1 MMQQMMK
8 PTNIPAPSF
17 DNSGIETMD
26 TGGRFMKRRSYD
38 MGGYT
43 QDHGLAVLQRG
54 ETVISKTQNMLGGA
68 SGGIT
73 LNIHGDVYDSD
84 NFAQK
89 ISEVLPIA
97 MRKTN
102 DIGGI

>member
-1 MMQQMMK
+1 MK
-8 PTNIPAPSF
+8 PPDMSKYDVNTNTDYS
-17 DNSGIETMD
+17 TMD
-26 TGGRFMKRRSYD
+26 TGGRFMQRRAYD

-68 SGGIT
+68 TGSGIT

-89 ISEVLPIA
+89 ISEVLPTAI
-97 MRKTN
+97 RRNN

>member
-1 MMQQMMK
+1 MMK
-8 PTNIPAPSF
+8 PPDMSAYGSSLETDF
-17 DNSGIETMD
+17 TTMD
-26 TGGRFMKRRSYD
+26 TVGRFMRQRTYD

-43 QDHGLAVLQRG
+43 QDHGLAVLQKG
-54 ETVISKTQNMLGGA
+54 ETVIPKTQNMLGGG
-68 SGGIT
+68 SDSGIT

-89 ISEVLPIA
+89 ISEVLPRAI
-97 MRKTN
+97 RKTN